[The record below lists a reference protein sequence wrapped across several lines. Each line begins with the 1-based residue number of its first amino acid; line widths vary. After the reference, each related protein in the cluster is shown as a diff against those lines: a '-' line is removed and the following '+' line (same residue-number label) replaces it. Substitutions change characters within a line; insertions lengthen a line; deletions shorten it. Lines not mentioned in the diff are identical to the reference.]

1 MSKDKRYDI
10 AIVGMMLSSHGGGMP
25 RSMAQQ
31 AKMMSD
37 AGHKVTLYIGN
48 SKKMPFTPDQFYLND
63 SIKIYVNN
71 SIGFWGFGIVPKT
84 TWLLFK
90 NASNHDVIHL
100 NGVWNFMTFFG
111 SIISFLKKTP
121 AIISCRSHYG
131 DYHFTRKP
139 ILKRILFYTMEII
152 NLKLAYALHITA
164 NWENQTS
171 WRATK
176 RANHIIKIPNP
187 TDLTDFENPLP
198 REECRNIL
206 DLNQNGFYIIHLGR
220 TAKQKNLSI
229 LIKSIKYLESK
240 RDIHLILAGPPEKHE
255 KKKLLDLCE
264 QLNIREKIIFID
276 LVEGKD
282 RGKWLAAADIFT
294 LPSHDDNF
302 CIVAIEAAA
311 SGTLSI
317 VSPFVGAVE
326 YLPKS
331 MIKIC
336 ENNQNDWNNI
346 IENYYNNRPAQKVMS
361 DEVKK
366 QFLNETIE
374 QQWIK
379 QYEIMSV

>member
-1 MSKDKRYDI
+1 M
-10 AIVGMMLSSHGGGMP
+10 GG
-25 RSMAQQ
+25 A
-31 AKMMSD
+31 
-37 AGHKVTLYIGN
+37 
-48 SKKMPFTPDQFYLND
+48 
-63 SIKIYVNN
+63 
-71 SIGFWGFGIVPKT
+71 
-84 TWLLFK
+84 
-90 NASNHDVIHL
+90 
-100 NGVWNFMTFFG
+100 
-111 SIISFLKKTP
+111 
-121 AIISCRSHYG
+121 
-131 DYHFTRKP
+131 
-139 ILKRILFYTMEII
+139 
-152 NLKLAYALHITA
+152 
-164 NWENQTS
+164 
-171 WRATK
+171 
-176 RANHIIKIPNP
+176 
-187 TDLTDFENPLP
+187 
-198 REECRNIL
+198 
-206 DLNQNGFYIIHLGR
+206 HLGR
-220 TAKQKNLSI
+220 DRN
-229 LIKSIKYLESK
+229 
-240 RDIHLILAGPPEKHE
+240 R
-255 KKKLLDLCE
+255 
-264 QLNIREKIIFID
+264 R
-276 LVEGKD
+276 EGKD